1 MCRTMCRMKSKV
13 FQELKKAPPEL
24 PAGLF
29 AIKAPSPEAR
39 GANYNP
45 MKIIFYTLPIL
56 KLLQPKWT
64 LG

>member
-45 MKIIFYTLPIL
+45 MKTIFRKEPD
-56 KLLQPKWT
+56 
-64 LG
+64 